1 MSWLVFALLSP
12 LVFSIVNFG
21 DKFIIEN
28 HIKDTRAMP
37 IYSGLVAFF
46 TGCVLFV
53 VTGFPTLPLQD
64 MVLVMITGVMTSI
77 GAALYFTAIARDE
90 ASKIIV
96 LIQMQPVI
104 VLVLSLVFLN
114 DTISA
119 QQLIGFVLILGA
131 AVAISLNREVGGG
144 FKLSAAFYLIL
155 LCDFI
160 WAGSLVLFKFVSGEN
175 QFEALLPY
183 ESWGLAFGDLLLY
196 LFVPSIRNAFHQN
209 IKVVSRRALGYLAVN
224 EVFFVAAKLFGLTAV
239 ALGPVAMVS
248 VLGSSQVFFGVILG
262 AIFTLLFPTI
272 FSEDISWRN
281 LARKGLLALVMF
293 GGILL
298 VSEIFVLF

>member
-1 MSWLVFALLSP
+1 MSWLVFALLAP
-12 LVFSIVNFG
+12 LVFSFVNFG
-21 DKFIIEN
+21 DKFIIEK

-53 VTGFPTLPLQD
+53 LTGFPSLPLKD
-64 MVLVMITGVMTSI
+64 MVLVMITGIMTAA
-77 GAALYFTAIARDE
+77 GAALYFTAVARDE

-104 VLVLSLVFLN
+104 VLLLSVVFLS
-114 DTISA
+114 DSISV

-160 WAGSLVLFKFVSGEN
+160 WAGSLVLFKFVADEN
-175 QFEALLPY
+175 QFVALLPY
-183 ESWGLAFGDLLLY
+183 ESWGLALGDLILY

-209 IKVVSRRALGYLAVN
+209 IKTVSRTALGYLAVN
-224 EVFFVAAKLFGLTAV
+224 ETIFVAAKLLGLTAV
-239 ALGPVAMVS
+239 ALGPVALVS
-248 VLGSSQVFFGVILG
+248 VLGSTQIFFGVVLGVILT
-262 AIFTLLFPTI
+262 TLAPTI
-272 FSEDISWRN
+272 FKEDISRRN
-281 LARKGLLALVMF
+281 LARKGILALVMF

-298 VSEIFVLF
+298 VN